1 MLLNENKYRGTHGN
15 LRLGRACKTNGGNA
29 HGSKNPPA
37 LAVGSVK
44 ADSWYALTSSNIS
57 GFEEGNFLG
66 DKGGFTELVNSFMG
80 KAVQIYG
87 DRITNTPTTIRAIV
101 QNRTADTP
109 PNADQRQILTQIG
122 TLQCGQYIKFDNRWW
137 LVVSLV
143 DNNMV
148 YEKAIIWYCNYT
160 VNFKSPKTSANV
172 SYPVVTNNAT
182 QYNSGVESNKTMTV
196 GSTQRLLFLPYN
208 SETIEV
214 DHDFRLLVDRRLS
227 KPTAFKVTQVDTE
240 QYDYDGYGVLRWTL
254 SEDILRSTDDIVNM
268 VADNTPTGD
277 TGGDDDGGGWL
288 DAVTPEG
295 GD

>member
-1 MLLNENKYRGTHGN
+1 M
-15 LRLGRACKTNGGNA
+15 
-29 HGSKNPPA
+29 
-37 LAVGSVK
+37 

-57 GFEEGNFLG
+57 GFEEGNFNG
-66 DKGGFTELVNSFMG
+66 DKGGFVELVNSFMG
-80 KAVQIYG
+80 KAVQVYG
-87 DRITNTPTTIRAIV
+87 DKITNTPTAVRAII

-143 DNNMV
+143 DNNLV
-148 YEKAIIWYCNYT
+148 YEKAVIWYCNYT
-160 VNFKSPKTSANV
+160 VNFKSPKTNTNV

-268 VADNTPTGD
+268 IADNTPTGD

-288 DAVTPEG
+288 DSVIPEG
-295 GD
+295 GDE